1 MLEEFGVAIRSLLSL
16 NLNIKFNLSDSD
28 FNFGENEKKVY
39 CADVPQVVD
48 LLTRENSFKENHE
61 RIWIYDT
68 L

>member
-39 CADVPQVVD
+39 
-48 LLTRENSFKENHE
+48 LRGKS
-61 RIWIYDT
+61 
-68 L
+68 